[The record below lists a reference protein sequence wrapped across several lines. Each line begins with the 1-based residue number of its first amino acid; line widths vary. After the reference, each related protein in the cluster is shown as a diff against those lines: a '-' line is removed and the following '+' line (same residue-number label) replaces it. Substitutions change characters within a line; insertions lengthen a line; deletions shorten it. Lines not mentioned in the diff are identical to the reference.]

1 MIDVYSTGAQRDVIT
16 TLNIYPDC
24 YNPRSKCSMAKQPKH
39 MHLAVAVGVKRLVL
53 YAPRE
58 ASSGDV
64 FPSCDWFKYGS
75 LSQYG
80 GSLVP

>member
-1 MIDVYSTGAQRDVIT
+1 MLHGQIT
-16 TLNIYPDC
+16 
-24 YNPRSKCSMAKQPKH
+24 KH

-64 FPSCDWFKYGS
+64 FPSCNSFKYGS
-75 LSQYG
+75 FSQYG
-80 GSLVP
+80 GSLVPLNFPVIMFYVHCIDLCRHLKIGLSGYI